1 MELYRE
7 IDIQAITDKLDQIID
22 EANDIKKKTLE
33 PTLDECFQVQEV
45 ICDFIRK
52 KKRIIYG
59 GTAYNE
65 LIKNKNKKDGIYSI
79 KDCKDIEFYTPK
91 PIEDIM
97 ELSNI
102 LDGKKFKYVQG
113 RQANHAET
121 YTIFVNFEQICDMSY
136 MPSNIFSNMP
146 VITINGLLYS
156 HPLWILVDI
165 LRQYNDPITSYWRLK
180 DKKFFRANILLKY
193 YPLEL
198 EKNKYKLNK
207 DMIDIKTNIF
217 NEISKLNTL
226 IFIGSIA
233 EEYYLS
239 RSSEIN
245 KYKLE
250 CFSVNFE
257 NDIKIINKFIEKIL
271 SEKYK
276 NIKINLYKPFY
287 QFTDQHIEFILN
299 NVCLLKIYG
308 SNNKCIPYNILH
320 LNNSKIEKIQL
331 GGFYKRYNQS
341 GGSETIKIGSFMI
354 LFNHLLIERQYY
366 YINRSDKYKEI
377 ESRMYELLKERQDY
391 LKNKSK
397 TVIDN
402 SPFKEFILKC
412 SGDTIDQAREFRLN
426 ILKKKQKGQRTIF
439 TYDPATQKNAK
450 IPEYIFTNT
459 SGNLDSSGLQKIFN

>member
-59 GTAYNE
+59 GPAYNE

-180 DKKFFRANILLKY
+180 DKTFFRANILLKY

-207 DMIDIKTNIF
+207 DMIYIKKNIF

-226 IFIGSIA
+226 IFIG
-233 EEYYLS
+233 
-239 RSSEIN
+239 
-245 KYKLE
+245 
-250 CFSVNFE
+250 
-257 NDIKIINKFIEKIL
+257 
-271 SEKYK
+271 
-276 NIKINLYKPFY
+276 
-287 QFTDQHIEFILN
+287 
-299 NVCLLKIYG
+299 
-308 SNNKCIPYNILH
+308 
-320 LNNSKIEKIQL
+320 
-331 GGFYKRYNQS
+331 
-341 GGSETIKIGSFMI
+341 
-354 LFNHLLIERQYY
+354 
-366 YINRSDKYKEI
+366 
-377 ESRMYELLKERQDY
+377 
-391 LKNKSK
+391 
-397 TVIDN
+397 
-402 SPFKEFILKC
+402 
-412 SGDTIDQAREFRLN
+412 
-426 ILKKKQKGQRTIF
+426 
-439 TYDPATQKNAK
+439 
-450 IPEYIFTNT
+450 
-459 SGNLDSSGLQKIFN
+459 